1 MKKRLL
7 VIPFCL
13 MFLFSMFFVSCGQQG
28 QNQVDTSKLEQQISD
43 LSKRIDDLTKKVDE
57 LSKEKAVV
65 KVKAP
70 VKGLKVAMVTDVGG
84 VNDQSFNQSAW
95 EGLKRAKSELGVEIA
110 YKESKQDAD
119 YGPNMET
126 FTDANFDLIW
136 GIGFLMGDAIKSTAQ
151 INPDQKYAI
160 IDFAYGPETP
170 KNVGCVVFQEEQPSF
185 LVGYIAGKMTKTN
198 KVGFVGGIKFPLIEK
213 FEYGF
218 MAGVKLANPDCEVLR
233 QYAESF
239 TDAAKGKAIANNMY
253 QQNADI
259 VFHASGGVGDGV
271 IEAAKEKGKWAIGV
285 DKDQNFLAPD
295 NVLTSAM
302 KRVDNA
308 IFGMVKKLTEDAFVG
323 GEMVVY
329 NLSNDGV
336 GIAPSSNKHVPQ
348 SILDEV
354 DGLIAKVKKGA
365 IVVPATNDAYN
376 AFIK

>member
-1 MKKRLL
+1 MKKKL
-7 VIPFCL
+7 VFWGVVL
-13 MFLFSMFFVSCGQQG
+13 SCVIFAIATATGAKQF
-28 QNQVDTSKLEQQISD
+28 
-43 LSKRIDDLTKKVDE
+43 KV
-57 LSKEKAVV
+57 
-65 KVKAP
+65 
-70 VKGLKVAMVTDVGG
+70 GMVTDVGG

-95 EGLKRAKSELGVEIA
+95 EGLKRAEKELGVKIA

-119 YGPNMET
+119 YAPNMET
-126 FTDANFDLIW
+126 LTDANNDLIW
-136 GIGFLMGDAIKSTAQ
+136 GIGFLMGDAIKSTAL

-160 IDFAYGPETP
+160 IDFSYGDETP
-170 KNVGCVVFQEEQPSF
+170 KNVGCAVFQEEQPSF
-185 LVGYIAGKMTKTN
+185 LVGYIAGKMTKAN

-213 FEYGF
+213 FEYGY
-218 MAGVKLANPDCEVLR
+218 MAGVKMANPKCEILR

-239 TDAAKGKAIANNMY
+239 TDAAKGKAITNNMY

-308 IFGMVKKLTEDAFVG
+308 IFDMVKQLTTGNFKG
-323 GEMVVY
+323 GATVVY

-336 GIAPSSNKHVPQ
+336 GIAPTSSKHVPE

-354 DGLIAKVKKGA
+354 EALIKKIKAGE
-365 IVVPATNDAYN
+365 IVVPATKETYDAF
-376 AFIK
+376 AK

>member
-1 MKKRLL
+1 MKKVWVLGL
-7 VIPFCL
+7 SVIFC
-13 MFLFSMFFVSCGQQG
+13 
-28 QNQVDTSKLEQQISD
+28 
-43 LSKRIDDLTKKVDE
+43 
-57 LSKEKAVV
+57 AVLAV
-65 KVKAP
+65 TGTVMAKNFKI
-70 VKGLKVAMVTDVGG
+70 AMVTDVGG

-95 EGLKRAKSELGVEIA
+95 EGLTRVKNELGVKVA

-119 YGPNMET
+119 YAPNMET
-126 FTDANFDLIW
+126 LTDAEYDLIW
-136 GIGFLMGDAIKSTAQ
+136 GIGFLMGDAIKNTAL

-170 KNVGCVVFQEEQPSF
+170 KNVGCAVFQEEQPSF

-198 KVGFVGGIKFPLIEK
+198 KIGFVGGMKFPLIEK

-218 MAGVKLANPDCEVLR
+218 MAGAKLANPNVEILR

-253 QQNADI
+253 QQDADI

-271 IEAAKEKGKWAIGV
+271 IEAAKEKGQWAIGV

-308 IFGMVKKLTEDAFVG
+308 IYDMSKKLTEGQFKG
-323 GEMVVY
+323 GETVVY

-336 GIAPSSNKHVPQ
+336 GIAPTSDKHVPKA
-348 SILDEV
+348 ILDEV
-354 DGLIAKVKKGA
+354 DALIAKIKSGE
-365 IVVPATNDAYN
+365 IVVPATNDAYQ
-376 AFIK
+376 AFVK

>member
-1 MKKRLL
+1 MKRFRFALSAVLTLIL
-7 VIPFCL
+7 VTGLI
-13 MFLFSMFFVSCGQQG
+13 VVGQAA
-28 QNQVDTSKLEQQISD
+28 NMKI
-43 LSKRIDDLTKKVDE
+43 
-57 LSKEKAVV
+57 
-65 KVKAP
+65 
-70 VKGLKVAMVTDVGG
+70 AMVTDVGG

-95 EGLKRAKSELGVEIA
+95 EGLKRSEKDFGIKVA

-119 YGPNMET
+119 YAPNMET
-126 FTDANFDLIW
+126 LTDAGYDLIW
-136 GIGFLMGDAIKSTAQ
+136 GIGFLMGDAIKETAE
-151 INPDQKYAI
+151 INPDQKFAI
-160 IDFAYGPETP
+160 IDFSYGPETP
-170 KNVGCVVFQEEQPSF
+170 KNVACAVFQEEEPSF

-218 MAGVKLANPDCEVLR
+218 MAGVKLANPEAEVLS

-253 QQNADI
+253 QQGADI

-308 IFGMVKKLTEDAFVG
+308 IYDINKRLIAGEFAG
-323 GEMVVY
+323 GETVVY
-329 NLSNDGV
+329 NLKNDGV
-336 GIAPSSNKHVPQ
+336 GIAPTSSKHVPAE
-348 SILDEV
+348 ILKEV
-354 DGLIAKVKKGA
+354 DGLVAKIKAGE
-365 IVVPATNDAYN
+365 IVVPATKDA
-376 AFIK
+376 FDKF

>member
-1 MKKRLL
+1 MKNFRFIHLMLVVIALL
-7 VIPFCL
+7 ICFGTPA
-13 MFLFSMFFVSCGQQG
+13 MGA
-28 QNQVDTSKLEQQISD
+28 KLKI
-43 LSKRIDDLTKKVDE
+43 
-57 LSKEKAVV
+57 
-65 KVKAP
+65 
-70 VKGLKVAMVTDVGG
+70 AMVTDVGG

-95 EGLKRAKSELGVEIA
+95 EGLQRVEKDFGIKVS

-119 YGPNMET
+119 YAPNMET
-126 FTDANFDLIW
+126 LTDAGFDLIW
-136 GIGFLMGDAIKSTAQ
+136 GIGFLMGDAIKATAQ

-170 KNVGCVVFQEEQPSF
+170 KNVTGVVFQEEQPSF

-198 KVGFVGGIKFPLIEK
+198 KIGFVGGIKFPLIER
-213 FEYGF
+213 FEYGY
-218 MAGVKLANPDCEVLR
+218 MAGARMANPTCEVLS

-253 QQNADI
+253 QKGADI

-308 IFGMVKKLTEDAFVG
+308 IYDVGRKLKDGQWSG
-323 GEMVVY
+323 GETVVY

-336 GIAPSSNKHVPQ
+336 GIAPTSKKHVPAD
-348 SILDEV
+348 ILAEV
-354 DGLIAKVKKGA
+354 DQLVARIKKGEFK
-365 IVVPATNDAYN
+365 VPSTKAEFDA
-376 AFIK
+376 FTF

>member
-1 MKKRLL
+1 MKN
-7 VIPFCL
+7 
-13 MFLFSMFFVSCGQQG
+13 FF
-28 QNQVDTSKLEQQISD
+28 TIWL
-43 LSKRIDDLTKKVDE
+43 
-57 LSKEKAVV
+57 AVV
-65 KVKAP
+65 LAAIFSCVTSASAEN
-70 VKGLKVAMVTDVGG
+70 LRIAMVTDVGG

-95 EGLKRAKSELGVEIA
+95 EGLKRSETELGAKIA

-119 YGPNMET
+119 YAPNLET
-126 FTDANFDLIW
+126 LTDAEYDLIW

-160 IDFAYGPETP
+160 IDYFYGPETP
-170 KNVGCVVFQEEQPSF
+170 DNVACAVFQEEQPSF
-185 LVGYIAGKMTKTN
+185 LVGYIAGKMTRTG

-218 MAGVKLANPDCEVLR
+218 MAGVNLANPEVEVVR

-239 TDAAKGKAIANNMY
+239 TDAAKGKAITNNMY
-253 QQNADI
+253 QQGADI

-285 DKDQNFLAPD
+285 DKDQNYLAPD

-308 IFGMVKKLTEDAFVG
+308 IFGMVKQLGEGNFDG
-323 GEMVVY
+323 GKAVVY

-336 GIAPSSNKHVPQ
+336 GIAPTSNKHVPED
-348 SILDEV
+348 ILVEV
-354 DGLIAKVKKGA
+354 DGLIAQIKSGE
-365 IVVPATNDAYN
+365 IVVPATNEAYQ
-376 AFIK
+376 AFMKN